1 MKKWSPGTLY
11 REVHRSPTEILYE
24 YPSLLEAGLL
34 MGIIAAEL
42 AVTAL
47 FSTAVDGECPKSV
60 AGLFALCMA
69 VVVIPRAW
77 DQRALRIRLVDQQL
91 QYLRRSPFRD
101 TQETVRFSEL
111 KAVLVEVANPRDS
124 ESEKEFDIALLTASG
139 SRIHLGRQGRHATTR
154 LGRALSR
161 VLRIPL
167 RLAG

>member
-11 REVHRSPTEILYE
+11 REVRTTPTEILYQ
-24 YPSLLEAGLL
+24 YPSLLEASFLL
-34 MGIIAAEL
+34 GIIAAEV

-47 FSTAVDGECPKSV
+47 FSTAVDGEFPKTV
-60 AGLFALCMA
+60 AGLFAVCMA
-69 VVVIPRAW
+69 VVVIPRIW
-77 DQRALRIRLVDQQL
+77 DQRALRIRLVDQEL

-139 SRIHLGRQGRHATTR
+139 SRIHLGRQGRHATTS
-154 LGRALSR
+154 LGRNLSR
-161 VLRIPL
+161 HLRIPL
-167 RLAG
+167 RLRD